1 MHAVLGRSDGKTVGG
16 HVLELVVNPT
26 LEVFLTVN
34 SVPLKKR
41 PDEASGMKLI
51 DPTQ

>member
-1 MHAVLGRSDGKTVGG
+1 VLGKPDGSTVGG
-16 HVLELVVNPT
+16 HVFELHVNPT

-34 SVPLKKR
+34 SVPLKKK
-41 PDEASGMKLI
+41 PDAASGMKLI